1 LLLLDIEMPNLNGHG
16 VLNII
21 RVQQRFPELKI
32 VMLTSRSSE
41 KHKQRA
47 RALGAHS
54 YLTKP
59 CPQDL
64 LLETIQSLLA
74 PGGEI

>member
-1 LLLLDIEMPNLNGHG
+1 
-16 VLNII
+16 
-21 RVQQRFPELKI
+21 
-32 VMLTSRSSE
+32 
-41 KHKQRA
+41 
-47 RALGAHS
+47 LGAHS

-74 PGGEI
+74 PGGESYQ